1 MILGIVSD
9 PHANLF
15 ALQAVLDDVDHV
27 SPDEL
32 LCLGDFVGYGPNPN
46 EVVELLRERCRISLV
61 GNHDL
66 TVLGAPGIPRMNR
79 VAEAAAE
86 WTSKVITSESRSLLE
101 SLAPSASF
109 RGIELAHASPRSPV
123 TEYVLDAGT
132 AEANFNEKDF
142 RIAIVGHTHVPA
154 AFWLVDGRIG
164 LSKFSSPRD
173 GRAIAFRAPGEPGA
187 ARVLLNPG
195 SVGQPRDRDPRASW
209 ATFDLDTQEFVV
221 RRVEYAIEKTQRAIQ
236 QAGLPEA
243 LAERLASGW

>member
-1 MILGIVSD
+1 MILGFISD

-15 ALQAVLDDVDHV
+15 ALQAVLADVDSV
-27 SPDEL
+27 APDEL

-46 EVVELLRERCRISLV
+46 EVVELLKERCRVSLA

-66 TVLGAPGIPRMNR
+66 TVLGAHGIPRMNHI
-79 VAEAAAE
+79 AGAAAE
-86 WTSKVITSESRSLLE
+86 WTSQVITPESRSFLE
-101 SLAPSASF
+101 SLAPSGSF
-109 RGIELAHASPRSPV
+109 REIELAHASPRSPV
-123 TEYVLDAGT
+123 IEYVLDLET
-132 AEANFNEKDF
+132 AEANFEEKDF

-164 LSKFSSPRD
+164 LSKFLSTAD
-173 GRAIAFRAPGEPGA
+173 GPAIPFRAPGEPGA
-187 ARVLLNPG
+187 ARILLNPG

-209 ATFDLDTQEFVV
+209 ATLDLESQEFVV
-221 RRVEYAIEKTQRAIQ
+221 RKVEYAIEKTQRAIQ